1 MSTEHVWMLHPEWAS
16 KLSSPE
22 AAKELAAVTPGG
34 PREKFARRYEKLGTV
49 DFRPDVTIDD
59 GVAIVRVD
67 GTLTRRPEFWQAF
80 FDGLSS
86 EALAFEIERLAV
98 DDSVDAIALRIDSP
112 GGEASGMPEVA
123 DAIYEAAKIKPV
135 VAVADRM
142 AASGAYY
149 IASQATKVYAGGRD
163 ADVGSIGTLLVA
175 YDYSQFFEKAG
186 IKPVVFATGPF
197 KATGAL
203 GTEFTDDQKAYLQSR
218 VDETQKHFVE
228 AVKRGRGLTGDQLA
242 AATDGRVFRPTE
254 AMRLGLID
262 GVKSFADVLSELKSE
277 YGNSRKKPRSKSMS
291 NETEGLGPADFAA
304 LKSCIPGATA
314 DFIVEALSNAW
325 TLDQAQSTWM
335 ERQNARITELQQL
348 AEQADERAKVAA
360 ASPAPGVSVESVTES
375 TQPSVESVENPV
387 QSWFEKVTECSKECS
402 GDRIRGFRMAARR
415 YPDLQKAAKEAGNR

>member
-34 PREKFARRYEKLGTV
+34 PREKFARRYEKLGMV

-67 GTLTRRPEFWQAF
+67 GTLTRRPDFWQAF

-98 DDSVDAIALRIDSP
+98 DDSVDSIALRIDSP

-203 GTEFTDDQKAYLQSR
+203 GTEFTDAQKEYLQAR

-262 GVKSFADVLSELKSE
+262 GVKSFADVVSELKAE
-277 YGNSRKKPRSKSMS
+277 YGSGRGNTRGTRMTQEANKPAA
-291 NETEGLGPADFAA
+291 ADFAS
-304 LKSCIPGATA
+304 LKSGIPGATA
-314 DFIVEALSNAW
+314 EFIVEALENGWPLHEAQQVWMTRQSEQIAALQRANAE
-325 TLDQAQSTWM
+325 AQSRAQLSQTPASGVTA
-335 ERQNARITELQQL
+335 EAVQEKLTADESAFENAVGEWKQFVDKCAAECGGDRFRGMRLARKRNPELQ
-348 AEQADERAKVAA
+348 EAA
-360 ASPAPGVSVESVTES
+360 
-375 TQPSVESVENPV
+375 
-387 QSWFEKVTECSKECS
+387 
-402 GDRIRGFRMAARR
+402 
-415 YPDLQKAAKEAGNR
+415 KAAGMR

>member
-16 KLSSPE
+16 KLSSPD
-22 AAKELAAVTPGG
+22 AAKELAALTPAG
-34 PREKFARRYEKLGTV
+34 PREKFARRYEKLGMV
-49 DFRPDVTIDD
+49 DFKPDVTLDD

-67 GTLTRRPEFWQAF
+67 GTLTRRPDFWQAF

-98 DDSVDAIALRIDSP
+98 DDGVDAIVLRIDSP

-254 AMRLGLID
+254 ATRLGLID
-262 GVKSFADVLSELKSE
+262 GVKSFADVVSELKAE
-277 YGNSRKKPRSKSMS
+277 YGSSRGNKRGNRMTQEANKPAA
-291 NETEGLGPADFAA
+291 ADFAA
-304 LKSCIPGATA
+304 LKSGVPGATA
-314 DFIVEALSNAW
+314 EFIVESLEAGWSLQEAQRVWMTRQSDQIAALQRANAE
-325 TLDQAQSTWM
+325 AQN
-335 ERQNARITELQQL
+335 RAQL
-348 AEQADERAKVAA
+348 SQ
-360 ASPAPGVSVESVTES
+360 SPATGIAVESVVEK
-375 TQPSVESVENPV
+375 PSAEEPAFANAVGEWKQLVDKCSA
-387 QSWFEKVTECSKECS
+387 ECG
-402 GDRIRGFRMAARR
+402 GDRFRGMRLARKR
-415 YPDLQKAAKEAGNR
+415 NPELQEAAKSAGMR

>member
-22 AAKELAAVTPGG
+22 AAKELAAISPAG
-34 PREKFARRYEKLGTV
+34 PREKIARRYEKQGQL
-49 DFRPDVTIDD
+49 DFKPDVTIDD

-67 GTLTRRPEFWQAF
+67 GTLTRRPDFWQAF

-98 DDSVDAIALRIDSP
+98 DDSVDSIALRIDSP

-203 GTEFTDDQKAYLQSR
+203 GTEFTDAQKEYLQAR

-254 AMRLGLID
+254 ATRLGLID
-262 GVKSFADVLSELKSE
+262 GVKSFADVVSELKAQ
-277 YGNSRKKPRSKSMS
+277 YGSGRGQRRKKVMS
-291 NETEGLGPADFAA
+291 NESDGLRPADFAA

-314 DFIVEALSNAW
+314 EFIVEALSNAW

-335 ERQNARITELQQL
+335 ERQNARISELEQV
-348 AEQADERAKVAA
+348 AEQLHERAKVAA
-360 ASPAPGVSVESVTES
+360 ASPAPGVSADDVTETAS
-375 TQPSVESVENPV
+375 QSVESVENPV
-387 QSWFEKVTECSKECS
+387 QSWFEKVTECSKECG